1 MDDCPQISR
10 ILKKLP
16 LAKSADPE
24 FGVFGARAHRYVI
37 HAPAS
42 AKAISDFES
51 RYAITLPEAYKRFL
65 LGVGNGGIGHG
76 GSGAGPFYGIYELGA
91 GIRDVPAD
99 RPETVLARPCVVSPG
114 METSAWTSLISS
126 PGHGTDLGDE
136 AHEEAKGAL
145 FGGLLPIGS
154 QGCTYLHCLVLN
166 GPFAGRVVNVDLDY
180 SHPPVFAHEP
190 DFLAWYERWLDEVI
204 AGDLYEDSPSWF
216 GYVRGGTEAQLL
228 DGLRSSQDP
237 QTKQE
242 FLTGLLAK
250 RRLTDAALN
259 EIAQLHSDSAEHR
272 STICQI
278 VCKSDHPKARPLL
291 AALGEQDPLSFL
303 QCLHWYARDKILDW
317 QDLILSLKERVA
329 EKETFRFFTYV
340 LELLPV
346 DRAHYLTPFTRSEEG
361 EIRSQAFYALGKV
374 ADRHR
379 HLACFFAGLDDP
391 DNNVV
396 RVALQALAG
405 LKDPAL
411 LPHYSKL
418 AKRFPKEQDYVLCN
432 LDRNLAE
439 AGLSRAAL
447 MRADAVSDTANP
459 SRGGLVARGLRLMQK
474 LVKAAQS
481 DRRAD

>member
-42 AKAISDFES
+42 AKAIRDFES

-65 LGVGNGGIGHG
+65 LGVGNGGIAHA

-99 RPETVLARPCVVSPG
+99 RPETVLAKPCVVSPG
-114 METSAWTSLISS
+114 MANSAWTSLISS
-126 PGHGTDLGDE
+126 LGLGTNLSDE
-136 AHEEAKGAL
+136 AHDEAMGAL

-180 SHPPVFAHEP
+180 SQPPVFAYES

-204 AGDLYEDSPSWF
+204 AGDLSDDSPSWF

-228 DGLRSSQDP
+228 DGLRSSQDS

-242 FLTGLLAK
+242 FLTGLLVK
-250 RRLTDAALN
+250 RRLTDATLN
-259 EIAQLHSDSAEHR
+259 ELVQLHSDSAEHR

-278 VCKSDHPKARPLL
+278 VCKYDHARARPLL
-291 AALGEQDPLSFL
+291 MALGRRDPRSFL
-303 QCLHWYARDKILDW
+303 QCLHWYARDKIPEW
-317 QDLILSLKERVA
+317 QDLILSLPEGMVD
-329 EKETFRFFTYV
+329 EETFRFFTYV

-346 DRAHYLTPFTRSEEG
+346 DRTPYLTPFTHNEDGR
-361 EIRSQAFYALGKV
+361 IRSQAFYALGKV

-379 HLACFFAGLDDP
+379 HLACFFSGLDDL
-391 DNNVV
+391 DSNVV

-411 LPHYSKL
+411 LPHYRKL
-418 AKRFPKEQDYVLCN
+418 AKRFPEERDYVLTN

-439 AGLSRAAL
+439 VGLSRADL
-447 MRADAVSDTANP
+447 MREDAVSESASL
-459 SRGGLVARGLRLMQK
+459 SRDGLAARGRRFMRE
-474 LVKAAQS
+474 LVKGVRLG
-481 DRRAD
+481 RRAD